1 MPAVSCDRSACSLFN
16 QERSLCLSLHS
27 KTNEKAHRFRTD
39 EEHDERERWFTRIQS
54 LLSLISFEIGVPF
67 LFFFVHS
74 AKNRALSR
82 VDMARPQHDAVAPA
96 ANVPSRSRAARVV
109 AAAAT
114 VMFACAAVVAL
125 VGVST
130 QTPKSS
136 VMAQTTVA
144 TPKASVT
151 MLAEYFLKH
160 GSTMTDK
167 VMGAFGA

>member
-1 MPAVSCDRSACSLFN
+1 M
-16 QERSLCLSLHS
+16 
-27 KTNEKAHRFRTD
+27 
-39 EEHDERERWFTRIQS
+39 
-54 LLSLISFEIGVPF
+54 SLIIVDAVPKLGSRF
-67 LFFFVHS
+67 CFFFHL
-74 AKNRALSR
+74 RLPRIEQSR
-82 VDMARPQHDAVAPA
+82 VDMARPQYDAVAPA

-136 VMAQTTVA
+136 VMAQTAVA

-167 VMGAFGA
+167 VNSTFGA